1 MRQTIDFTVIGEQT
15 IHCAS
20 CEQRI
25 GKALRRLDGVRDA
38 RASAATQQ
46 VEVYFDPS
54 QVGAEELRAKL
65 RQIGYEVEAGAT

>member
-1 MRQTIDFTVIGEQT
+1 MTKTINFTVNGEQT

-25 GKALRRLDGVRDA
+25 ARALRRLDGVRDV

-46 VEVYFDPS
+46 VEVRFDPS
-54 QVGAEELRAKL
+54 RVGADELRARL
-65 RQIGYEVEAGAT
+65 GQIGYEVEGGSA